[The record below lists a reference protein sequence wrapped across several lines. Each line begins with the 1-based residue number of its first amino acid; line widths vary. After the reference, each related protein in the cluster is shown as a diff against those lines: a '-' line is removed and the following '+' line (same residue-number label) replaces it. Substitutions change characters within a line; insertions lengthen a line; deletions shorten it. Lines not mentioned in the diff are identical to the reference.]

1 MTRYLLIP
9 STIDS
14 DCSSDSALLLPTDRF
29 NGKTIEIEIPNGILQ
44 RFDAAEHS
52 PNKKDI
58 YNLLARLAKC
68 DIGRNKDGL
77 LTHESKVLD
86 INFDDFLCD
95 LCVNKFSKYYES
107 IYCILRKNGIIF

>member
-58 YNLLARLAKC
+58 YNNIIILSNMLMISLM
-68 DIGRNKDGL
+68 
-77 LTHESKVLD
+77 
-86 INFDDFLCD
+86 FDDVLLVPGFGFYFLFD
-95 LCVNKFSKYYES
+95 SYFVFILCK
-107 IYCILRKNGIIF
+107 IIK